1 MLLYFLKDG
10 SKAELSR
17 NRDRKVLRKVLIVVQ
32 FVYKG
37 ANEYYVQWSIMET
50 TYLSVE
56 LCNETKPHISSQ
68 DFSSQ
73 ISETPSGIVT
83 VNTVGTPDTE
93 ATRHHVCFKRGLSL
107 RLP

>member
-1 MLLYFLKDG
+1 MASVLQQYAGWHFEWKG
-10 SKAELSR
+10 KGKAL
-17 NRDRKVLRKVLIVVQ
+17 RKEGAGEKVLIVVQ

-50 TYLSVE
+50 TSTSVE

-83 VNTVGTPDTE
+83 GNTVGTPD
-93 ATRHHVCFKRGLSL
+93 A
-107 RLP
+107 